1 MASQPVA
8 ASTDLGCE
16 SAACGMA
23 TPDDSA
29 LQLDAF
35 PIFTPL
41 LEACLSYA
49 ELSGCRFQRGAF
61 YDLDNELSEALEAGQ
76 ESALPPLLHAKMCAS
91 PVVESFTRRL
101 RQGEAALL
109 EAAANAN
116 HLVMAEGV
124 RSGIIATC
132 QELRLWP
139 PSESAGVEDDD
150 CRFEDTSAPL
160 PAIARRAY
168 NDEVRREAQGL
179 AVTLRR
185 RAITASFLMDFVL
198 DAGLK
203 LPMPESQRAMLQE
216 FMDRVT
222 EWTGTTADTE
232 ASQAQQKAAR
242 RALLNGLG
250 FGANLEAARQQVQ
263 VRWAKNW
270 ETRSG
275 AALNVATMALAMTAG
290 YVSFRRA
297 VSKR

>member
-1 MASQPVA
+1 MVSQPVV
-8 ASTDLGCE
+8 ASIDLGCE

-23 TPDDSA
+23 SLAESA

-35 PIFTPL
+35 PIFRPL

-49 ELSGCRFQRGAF
+49 EISGCRFQRGAF
-61 YDLDNELSEALEAGQ
+61 YDLDKELSEALEAGQ
-76 ESALPPLLHAKMCAS
+76 EFALPPLLHAKMCAS
-91 PVVESFTRRL
+91 PVVESFTHRL

-116 HLVMAEGV
+116 RLVMAEGV

-139 PSESAGVEDDD
+139 PPESAGVEDED

-168 NDEVRREAQGL
+168 NDDVRREAQGL

-185 RAITASFLMDFVL
+185 RAITASFIMDFVL
-198 DAGLK
+198 DAGWK
-203 LPMPESQRAMLQE
+203 LSMPESQQAMLQE
-216 FMDRVT
+216 FMDRVS
-222 EWTGTTADTE
+222 EWTGTTVDTE
-232 ASQAQQKAAR
+232 ASQAQHKAVR

-263 VRWAKNW
+263 DRWAKNW